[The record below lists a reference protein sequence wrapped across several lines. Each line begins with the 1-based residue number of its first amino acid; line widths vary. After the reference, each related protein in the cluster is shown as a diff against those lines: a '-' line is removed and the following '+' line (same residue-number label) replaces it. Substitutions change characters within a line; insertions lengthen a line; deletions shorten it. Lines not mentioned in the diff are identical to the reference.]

1 MYVEKQTACQVYV
14 YTPCRQ
20 DLNVEFCCQNQL
32 IHTQARQMQTARHRS
47 GSVVSGIAFN
57 VPILDQYEQLSRSGP
72 GAPETRTLRR
82 SNSFVPA
89 PKESSSGI
97 SGTEGHLAI
106 TPLTDREKA
115 AIWQREEKRNE
126 NSIDLDLDDELV
138 INNIESNFA
147 NELSVRKAQEF
158 RDFLTQTKAQN
169 DAFVTDVEG
178 IVSQL
183 ETLLAIHKN
192 VTIQTRDFQSESTS
206 LIDELESYETLYNDL
221 RDKFA
226 IFQDLESIVKRL
238 NTANNSKIV
247 LKSSFQNDILSKL
260 DTCLLSVNDPAHAKY
275 KDIDSYKYRFKQC
288 MIRALTLI
296 RNYLINYL
304 KTAESKVITT
314 INELP
319 KDKDNSI
326 VIDALINKNFSD
338 SLSSFYSLF
347 AEIYRRINGNDD
359 YFNLLDDIYNQ
370 YFKTRS
376 SLVHTYIIQPHM
388 RDSVNFNTDL
398 LSLANSNLKFFAKLI
413 EREFDIF
420 RNLFFLPPNEITETI
435 DNSANLTAA
444 HKFFES
450 LLDPLY
456 YLLRNKILRE
466 SDINSLCEMVSLLR
480 SYTEMENDT
489 TEFSQ
494 YLALQQN
501 RIDYDELLQPVLE
514 DTQTR
519 LVFRIH
525 KFVETNIVNY
535 KKTGKELIISNKPVA
550 AATSDINPNADY
562 IDDNIMLNSNMIYP
576 PIINSIKLLTKIY
589 QLLNQSVF
597 DDITS
602 SIVHLSLLS
611 LESNFSNISS
621 IDCKLYE
628 IRSLILFKEYINTFE
643 IEHAR
648 KETSLD
654 FSGLKKLYTKFLE
667 RNTKIELKST
677 EHESLFNLILG
688 SIPKVVNDYVDCRI
702 ELQIELR
709 NVVHEFIKITSKTF
723 VEPLFSTPL
732 EELTAEKV
740 NTINTK
746 LISNIRSEL
755 PRLKILIKD
764 YIRDNRTSTFLL
776 DGIQEE
782 IQNEYTLFYDSVT
795 ASGKGE
801 VIVELYDV
809 GYLNK
814 IWVETVKLLFIDD
827 EEDEDGNLDD
837 LRDIQKDIEA
847 MADYPLDAD
856 TASSVVTS
864 SL

>member
-1 MYVEKQTACQVYV
+1 
-14 YTPCRQ
+14 
-20 DLNVEFCCQNQL
+20 
-32 IHTQARQMQTARHRS
+32 MQTARHRS

-57 VPILDQYEQLSRSGP
+57 VPILDQYEQLSRTGP
-72 GAPETRTLRR
+72 RVPDTPTHRR
-82 SNSFVPA
+82 SNSCVFA
-89 PKESSSGI
+89 PG
-97 SGTEGHLAI
+97 EGSVAQQETDKDLAM

-115 AIWQREEKRNE
+115 AIWQIEQEKNE
-126 NSIDLDLDDELV
+126 NNIDFDLDDEIV
-138 INNIESNFA
+138 INDLESNF
-147 NELSVRKAQEF
+147 NNDLLVHKAQEF
-158 RDFLTQTKAQN
+158 KDFLSHTKAQN
-169 DAFVTDVEG
+169 DTFVTDVED

-183 ETLLAIHKN
+183 ESLLIIHKN
-192 VTIQTRDFQSESTS
+192 VTVQTRDFQSESTT

-221 RDKFA
+221 REKFA

-260 DTCLLSVNDPAHAKY
+260 DTCLQSVNDPAHAKY

-296 RNYLINYL
+296 RNYLTDYL
-304 KTAESKVITT
+304 KTVESKIIIT
-314 INELP
+314 ISELP

-326 VIDALINKNFSD
+326 VIDALISKNFSD
-338 SLSSFYSLF
+338 SLSSFYNLF
-347 AEIYRRINGNDD
+347 AEIYKRINGNDD

-370 YFKTRS
+370 YFKTRG
-376 SLVHTYIIQPHM
+376 SLVSTYIIQPHM
-388 RDSVNFNTDL
+388 SDSVNFNAEL
-398 LSLANSNLKFFAKLI
+398 LNLANSNLKFFAKLI
-413 EREFDIF
+413 EKEFDIF
-420 RNLFFLPPNEITETI
+420 RNLFFLPPNEITETV

-494 YLALQQN
+494 YLAMQQN
-501 RIDYDELLQPVLE
+501 RIDYGELLQPVLE

-535 KKTGKELIISNKPVA
+535 KKTGKELIISNKP
-550 AATSDINPNADY
+550 AATTSDMNTNADY
-562 IDDNIMLNSNMIYP
+562 IDDNIILNSNMIYP

-611 LESNFSNISS
+611 LESNFSNNSS

-667 RNTKIELKST
+667 RNRKIELKST

-723 VEPLFSTPL
+723 VQPLFSIPL
-732 EELTAEKV
+732 EELTADKV
-740 NTINTK
+740 EPINTK

-755 PRLKILIKD
+755 PRLKTLIKD

-782 IQNEYTLFYDSVT
+782 IQNEYTSFYDSVT

-801 VIVELYDV
+801 VIAELYDV
-809 GYLNK
+809 EYLNK

-827 EEDEDGNLDD
+827 EEDENGNLDD

-864 SL
+864 NL

>member
-1 MYVEKQTACQVYV
+1 
-14 YTPCRQ
+14 
-20 DLNVEFCCQNQL
+20 
-32 IHTQARQMQTARHRS
+32 
-47 GSVVSGIAFN
+47 
-57 VPILDQYEQLSRSGP
+57 
-72 GAPETRTLRR
+72 
-82 SNSFVPA
+82 
-89 PKESSSGI
+89 
-97 SGTEGHLAI
+97 
-106 TPLTDREKA
+106 
-115 AIWQREEKRNE
+115 
-126 NSIDLDLDDELV
+126 
-138 INNIESNFA
+138 
-147 NELSVRKAQEF
+147 
-158 RDFLTQTKAQN
+158 
-169 DAFVTDVEG
+169 
-178 IVSQL
+178 
-183 ETLLAIHKN
+183 
-192 VTIQTRDFQSESTS
+192 
-206 LIDELESYETLYNDL
+206 
-221 RDKFA
+221 
-226 IFQDLESIVKRL
+226 
-238 NTANNSKIV
+238 
-247 LKSSFQNDILSKL
+247 
-260 DTCLLSVNDPAHAKY
+260 
-275 KDIDSYKYRFKQC
+275 
-288 MIRALTLI
+288 
-296 RNYLINYL
+296 
-304 KTAESKVITT
+304 
-314 INELP
+314 
-319 KDKDNSI
+319 
-326 VIDALINKNFSD
+326 
-338 SLSSFYSLF
+338 
-347 AEIYRRINGNDD
+347 
-359 YFNLLDDIYNQ
+359 
-370 YFKTRS
+370 
-376 SLVHTYIIQPHM
+376 
-388 RDSVNFNTDL
+388 
-398 LSLANSNLKFFAKLI
+398 
-413 EREFDIF
+413 
-420 RNLFFLPPNEITETI
+420 
-435 DNSANLTAA
+435 
-444 HKFFES
+444 
-450 LLDPLY
+450 
-456 YLLRNKILRE
+456 
-466 SDINSLCEMVSLLR
+466 MVSLLR

-494 YLALQQN
+494 YLAMQQN
-501 RIDYDELLQPVLE
+501 RIDYSELLQPILE

-535 KKTGKELIISNKPVA
+535 KKTGKELIISNKPA
-550 AATSDINPNADY
+550 ATTSDINTNADY
-562 IDDNIMLNSNMIYP
+562 IDDNIILNSNMIYP

-611 LESNFSNISS
+611 LESNFSNNSS

-667 RNTKIELKST
+667 RNRKIELKST

-723 VEPLFSTPL
+723 VQPLFSIPL

-740 NTINTK
+740 EPINEK

-755 PRLKILIKD
+755 PRLKSLIKD

-782 IQNEYTLFYDSVT
+782 IQNEYTSFYDSVT

-801 VIVELYDV
+801 VIAELYDV
-809 GYLNK
+809 EYLNK

-827 EEDEDGNLDD
+827 EEDENGNLDD

-864 SL
+864 NL